1 MSEQTNAGEP
11 KQEPKH
17 KSIALHGPKGGHML
31 EILVGLS
38 FVILLVLAAW
48 SYSSFT
54 KDQEDVL
61 SAVIAPGDIEMHAGE
76 AADLVAS
83 ATFNDEPVDDAAT
96 IEFNWSV
103 GPDLGSF
110 DDAADR
116 MTTFTA
122 GSATGS
128 GQITCAVTYILDDE
142 VFTSSAEVALQ
153 VLEPVLEHVTIDTT
167 WTTLVYDE
175 VGVFNAT
182 AYNTLAAAVPGANFT
197 WTVEGISGANY
208 TLNSTYGASVN
219 FTANATGTAWVNV
232 TASYGGVNKS
242 ATVSIHIIAEVPV
255 TDISRTRLPDGF
267 QWTFTEPSGTL
278 AWDDVIVY
286 LTDGTDIVNWSL
298 SSAGL
303 YNGSL
308 SSAGFGYRILG
319 VLNISLNATDLTG
332 NRVVNASDYFTFTA
346 TDGRFNPIKN
356 YVVTLVFEP
365 KMADIVSKTFQ
376 G

>member
-1 MSEQTNAGEP
+1 MSEQTDAGEP

-17 KSIALHGPKGGHML
+17 KPIKLHGPKGEHML

-38 FVILLVLAAW
+38 FVVLLLLAAW

-54 KDQEDVL
+54 KEQEDVL
-61 SAVIAPGDIEMHAGE
+61 SVSIAPEDLAVHAGE
-76 AADLVAS
+76 DADLVAS

-96 IEFNWSV
+96 IEFSWSV
-103 GPDLGSF
+103 SLSLGSF
-110 DDAADR
+110 DDVADR

-122 GSATGS
+122 GSATGN
-128 GQITCAVTYILDDE
+128 GQIVCAVTYTVDDN

-153 VLEPVLEHVTIDTT
+153 VLEPVLEHVTIETT
-167 WTTLVYDE
+167 WTTLLYNE
-175 VGVFNAT
+175 VGLFNAT
-182 AYNTLAAAVPGANFT
+182 AYNTLAAAVPGSNFT
-197 WTVEGISGANY
+197 WTVEGISVANY
-208 TLNSTYGASVN
+208 TLNSTYGACVN

-232 TASYGGVNKS
+232 TASHGGVNMS
-242 ATVSIHIIAEVPV
+242 ASVSIHIIPEVPV
-255 TDISRTRLPDGF
+255 ADISRTRITDGF
-267 QWTFTEPSGTL
+267 QWTFTEPSGPL

-303 YNGSL
+303 NNGSS
-308 SSAGFGYRILG
+308 SSAGFGYRMLG
-319 VLNISLNATDLTG
+319 ALNISLNATDLTG
-332 NRVVNASDYFTFTA
+332 NSVINASDYFTFTA
-346 TDGRFNPIKN
+346 TGGRFNPIKD

-365 KMADIVSKTFQ
+365 KTADIVSKTFQ